1 VKVAQR
7 RVENSNKPRFVFR
20 DVRFPEEVD
29 FIRSLNG
36 EVWRIEGRVSDEVQ
50 NLPNHISEQH
60 VIEPDKIIVND
71 GTLSRL
77 YHRVNTLLSWYL
89 E

>member
-1 VKVAQR
+1 
-7 RVENSNKPRFVFR
+7 
-20 DVRFPEEVD
+20 
-29 FIRSLNG
+29 
-36 EVWRIEGRVSDEVQ
+36 VSDEVQ